1 MHIALDEVGYPI
13 GAIIHCYMPMFMAL
27 FCLMYDN
34 ISSLWYVVI
43 WINFI
48 KAKRRLILCR
58 TRSPVST

>member
-1 MHIALDEVGYPI
+1 
-13 GAIIHCYMPMFMAL
+13 MPMFMAL

-48 KAKRRLILCR
+48 KAKRR
-58 TRSPVST
+58 